1 MSAGVDGRFTTD
13 DGVEIVYTRWAGADA
28 RPPVVLHHGFTGD
41 ATRDWVDTGVVAALV
56 AAGRTVVAHDAR
68 GHGRSGAPHR
78 ADAYGEPR
86 MGRDLSELVDALG
99 VPEID
104 LVGFSMGAVASLAAA
119 TSERRIRRLVLTGVG
134 GRVAEPGQHDPGRT
148 PPEALAAALRAT
160 DPATV
165 TDPRAR
171 MFVDGLAGR
180 NADRE
185 ALALAALAM
194 LAVPLPLERI
204 TAPTLLVVGD
214 ADPFAQRPDVLAAA
228 IPGARLEV
236 IPGDHGTACT
246 SPRFL
251 ELALEF
257 LGR

>member
-1 MSAGVDGRFTTD
+1 MSTGTDGRFTTD
-13 DGVEIVYTRWAGADA
+13 DGVEVVYTRWAGSDTL
-28 RPPVVLHHGFTGD
+28 PPVVLHHGFTGD
-41 ATRDWVDTGVVAALV
+41 AARDWVDTGVVGGLV

-78 ADAYGEPR
+78 AEAYGEPR
-86 MGRDLSELVDALG
+86 MGRDLAELIDALG

-104 LVGFSMGAVASLAAA
+104 LLGFSMGAVTALAAA
-119 TSERRIRRLVLTGVG
+119 THEPRIRRLVVTGVG

-160 DPATV
+160 DPGTV

-180 NADRE
+180 DADRE
-185 ALALAALAM
+185 ALALVALAM
-194 LAVPLPLERI
+194 LTEPPPLERI

-214 ADPFAQRPDVLAAA
+214 ADPLAQRPEVLAAA
-228 IPGARLEV
+228 IPDARLEV
-236 IPGDHGTACT
+236 IAGDHGTAIT
-246 SPRFL
+246 NPRFL
-251 ELALEF
+251 DLVLDF
-257 LGR
+257 LGG